1 MPFKE
6 LLSELVE
13 RVPGASGAIIA
24 DWEGEAVDRVARM
37 DDYQLRVIGAHKGI
51 ILTNLRRVLGRLNRD
66 QLQELIISTNETRTL
81 VLPVTPD
88 YFLVLIADKDTA
100 LGRALFEARRC
111 VASLRKEIS

>member
-13 RVPGASGAIIA
+13 RVPGASGAILA

-37 DDYQLRVIGAHKGI
+37 DDYQLRVIGAHQGI
-51 ILTNLRRVLGRLNRD
+51 ILSNLRRVLGRLNRD
-66 QLQELIISTNETRTL
+66 LLQELVISTGETRTL
-81 VLPVTPD
+81 VMPVTPD
-88 YFLVLIADKDTA
+88 YFLVLIAHRQVL

-111 VASLRKEIS
+111 VASLKKEIA